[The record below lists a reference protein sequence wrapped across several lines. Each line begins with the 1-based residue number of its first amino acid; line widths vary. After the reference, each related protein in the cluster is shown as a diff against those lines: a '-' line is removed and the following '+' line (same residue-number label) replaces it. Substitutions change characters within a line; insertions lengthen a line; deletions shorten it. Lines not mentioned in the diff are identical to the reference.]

1 MDNYFAKIRRPGYKP
16 SVLDLVEIKRAEII
30 DEGHRLF
37 EQVDYDKGQHC
48 ILLTL
53 KDGSAYP
60 AEMTDETF
68 ELFNRFLAA
77 ISQNDEN
84 FLGCRD
90 GRGPVLPELFDNL

>member
-30 DEGHRLF
+30 NEGHRLY
-37 EQVDYDKGQHC
+37 ERVRDGEHC
-48 ILLTL
+48 ILITL

-60 AEMTDETF
+60 AEMSDETF

-84 FLGCRD
+84 FLSCRD
-90 GRGPVLPELFDNL
+90 GRVPVLPELFDNL